1 MLSAK
6 SNDMIAASRYWT
18 LVRIDAAGK
27 RKIEEIAS
35 AKAFFRAAF
44 PDCIDGGEVP
54 DALIGR
60 QLLQWMREASDEGVD
75 LSVWQEGEAKDQST
89 ADELLESNASKRS
102 LAKLCLQC
110 FVSHQIAR
118 VCQQLEIQF
127 GVEHGF
133 TSGDLL
139 ARVLDFTGK
148 KLGTEATT
156 PVKTSYQSLPDDI
169 LQSFD
174 PEQSTLA
181 TWTTR
186 RVKHNRDLN
195 DFLLE
200 HGVYLVSDWA
210 ILNDTTPKQLQRIFF
225 QFHQLTPVEIEQ
237 AKQLLESYHAVYRAS
252 RLKARQQGIKGQCLP
267 PTTAQLQQM
276 QQRLS
281 TQFNQMLRPE
291 TLMSQLQEIASR
303 LREYRIHVRGGSLPT
318 ESLDDT
324 NDGALVELTDD
335 PNIEDEPTEFLKF
348 YRQQFLICLDGAIEQ
363 VITQRVTQLQRRDAQ
378 KAQNFL
384 TALQLF
390 HCQGR
395 SMTEIAKALNL
406 QAQFHVS
413 RLLKLKDFRADVRQ
427 QLLVR
432 LRDRVINRAKA
443 YTDAK
448 RLQTLNQQIE
458 EALDEQITAV
468 IQEAATEASTATIT
482 KNQLT
487 TSLFAQRLCRHLD
500 TRRN

>member
-1 MLSAK
+1 MT
-6 SNDMIAASRYWT
+6 AASRYWT

-35 AKAFFRAAF
+35 AKAFFLAAF

-54 DALIGR
+54 DAQIQR
-60 QLLQWMREASDEGVD
+60 QLLQWMREATNEGVD
-75 LSVWQEGEAKDQST
+75 LSVWPEGEAKDQST
-89 ADELLESNASKRS
+89 ADELLKSNANKRY
-102 LAKLCLQC
+102 LAELCLQC

-139 ARVLDFTGK
+139 ARVLDFKGK

-174 PEQSTLA
+174 PEQSSLA

-281 TQFNQMLRPE
+281 TQSNQMLRPE

-303 LREYRIHVRGGSLPT
+303 LRQYRIHVRGGSLPT
-318 ESLDDT
+318 ESLDVT
-324 NDGALVELTDD
+324 NPGAPAD
-335 PNIEDEPTEFLKF
+335 PSLDLIDNRNSEDEPTEFLKF

-363 VITQRVTQLQRRDAQ
+363 VISERVTLLQRRDAQ

-413 RLLKLKDFRADVRQ
+413 RLLKLKDFRADIRQ

-432 LRDRVINRAKA
+432 LRDRVLNQAKT
-443 YTDAK
+443 YTDAT
-448 RLQTLNQQIE
+448 RLHTLNQQIE